1 MKIFSLPKTIYS
13 VILLLIFF
21 GCASQKSFIEKDGFL
36 KVEAENF
43 HHQTNDSIRKWY
55 IIDKNFKSNL
65 KDADAPH
72 SKSASKNRYIEILPD
87 TRQTH
92 NDKLIRKENFN
103 NNPGMAV
110 VHYKVKI
117 STPGRYYVWAKAFST
132 GPEDNGVHV
141 GINGKWPDSGKRLQ
155 WCKGKKTWYWESKQR
170 TKEVH
175 CGIENAIYLDI
186 DKAGEHTIQF
196 SMRED
201 GFEMDE
207 WLMTTDINFN
217 PRNKN

>member
-1 MKIFSLPKTIYS
+1 MKTHPYLKTILFS
-13 VILLLIFF
+13 NLLLIFV
-21 GCASQKSFIEKDGFL
+21 GCSSQKIFKENKGFL
-36 KVEAENF
+36 KVEAEDF
-43 HHQTNDSIRKWY
+43 YLQTNDSIRKWY
-55 IIDKNFKSNL
+55 IIDEKFKSTL
-65 KDADAPH
+65 KDADVSHA
-72 SKSASKNRYIEILPD
+72 KTASKKKYLEILPD

-92 NDKLIRKENFN
+92 DDKLIRKENFN

-141 GINGKWPDSGKRLQ
+141 GIDGKWPDSGKRMQ
-155 WCKGKKTWYWESKQR
+155 WCKGKRTWYWESKQR
-170 TKEVH
+170 TKEIH

-186 DKAGEHTIQF
+186 KKGGEHIIQF

-207 WLMTTDINFN
+207 WLMTTDKNYN
-217 PRNKN
+217 PRTKK